1 VAEKVPGLSTL
12 LSAQHTLLINTP
24 GHGDSSIFFC
34 EYTYPY
40 ENKNTQLKN
49 SIILILHIYI
59 IRIRIFCDFYEAVPK
74 VKISL

>member
-1 VAEKVPGLSTL
+1 MEIVRF
-12 LSAQHTLLINTP
+12 
-24 GHGDSSIFFC
+24 FFC